1 MTVQDSKKSLFINPL
16 PNSDMFTANLPQRY
30 RLDRLFV
37 LCCQVA
43 IALSVLA
50 LAVLMYDFLVD
61 GLPRLNWQFISSFPS
76 RKAAS
81 AGIAPALVGTIWMLV
96 VVALVAFPVGIG
108 AGIYLEE
115 FAGDSWFSRII
126 EVNINNLAGVPSI
139 IYGLLGLQIF
149 VRGMEPIT
157 GGRSVLSGGLILSL
171 LVLPIIIVTTR
182 EALRAVSDSIR
193 QAGAALG
200 ATQWQ
205 VVREQILPIAVPG
218 ILTGTILALARA
230 IGETAP
236 LVVIGALT
244 FVPYLPT
251 NLQSPFTVLPIQ
263 IYNWISR
270 PQPAFHDNAAAG
282 IIVLMLV
289 LLSMNA
295 TAIYFRNKFQKMRA

>member
-16 PNSDMFTANLPQRY
+16 PNSDMFAANLPQRY

-43 IALSVLA
+43 IVLSVLA

-61 GLPRLNWQFISSFPS
+61 GLPRLNWQFIKSFPS

-96 VVALVAFPVGIG
+96 VVAFVAFPVGIG

-115 FAGDSWFSRII
+115 FAGDSWFSRVI

-171 LVLPIIIVTTR
+171 LVLPIVIVTTR

-295 TAIYFRNKFQKMRA
+295 AAIYFRNKFQKMRA

>member
-1 MTVQDSKKSLFINPL
+1 
-16 PNSDMFTANLPQRY
+16 MFTANLPQRY

-37 LCCQVA
+37 FFCRAA
-43 IALSVLA
+43 IVLSILA
-50 LAVLMYDFLVD
+50 LAILMYDFLVD
-61 GLPRLNWQFISSFPS
+61 GLPRLNWQFITSFPS
-76 RKAAS
+76 RRAAS
-81 AGIAPALVGTIWMLV
+81 AGIAPALVGTIWMLLV
-96 VVALVAFPVGIG
+96 VTCVAFPIGIG

-115 FAGDSWFSRII
+115 FSGDSWFSRVI

-157 GGRSVLSGGLILSL
+157 GGRSVLAGGLILSL
-171 LVLPIIIVTTR
+171 LVLPIVIVTTR
-182 EALRAVSDSIR
+182 ESLRAVSDSIR

-236 LVVIGALT
+236 LVVLGALT

-295 TAIYFRNKFQKMRA
+295 TAIYFRNKFQKIRA

>member
-1 MTVQDSKKSLFINPL
+1 MTVQDPKKNLFTQPL
-16 PNSDMFTANLPQRY
+16 SSNLFTANLPQRY

-37 LCCQVA
+37 FFCRVA
-43 IALSVLA
+43 IVLSVLA
-50 LAVLMYDFLVD
+50 LAVLMYDFLTD
-61 GLPRLNWQFISSFPS
+61 GLPRLNGQFITSFPS
-76 RKAAS
+76 RRAAS
-81 AGIAPALVGTIWMLV
+81 AGIAPALVGTFWMLFL
-96 VVALVAFPVGIG
+96 VALIAFPVGIG

-115 FAGDSWFSRII
+115 FASDSGLSRII
-126 EVNINNLAGVPSI
+126 EININNLAGVPSI
-139 IYGLLGLQIF
+139 VYGLLGLQLF
-149 VRGMEPIT
+149 VRGLEPIT

-171 LVLPIIIVTTR
+171 LVLPIVIVTTR

-205 VVREQILPIAVPG
+205 VVREQILPIAIPG

-251 NLQSPFTVLPIQ
+251 DLQSPFTVLPIQ

-270 PQPAFHDNAAAG
+270 PQPAFHDNAAAA

-289 LLSMNA
+289 LLTMNA
-295 TAIYFRNKFQKMRA
+295 TAIYFRNKFQKMRV